1 MASHGSLIMLAIKV
15 FHITCLDHQ
24 TILKLTQSFPCGNP
38 SALLSMWDLRGVW
51 VSNTDHGGRL
61 QVLELR
67 GLERESSDQR
77 CMLSSPFGNLIVHYR
92 LRDWHSKLLMSLL
105 WAWLMGVNLY
115 GPVNW
120 ELWPIH
126 FLGLLWENQPWTVM
140 TRLTQK
146 NHPSPFT
153 HTYTHRH
160 EIYTTYWCTHEHTHT
175 HKHTPISLSEALFG
189 HIVPKWHHGLLF
201 PITAN

>member
-15 FHITCLDHQ
+15 FYITCLDHQ
-24 TILKLTQSFPCGNP
+24 TILKLTQSFPCGNL

-51 VSNTDHGGRL
+51 VANADHGGRL

-77 CMLSSPFGNLIVHYR
+77 CMLSSPFGNLIFPYR

-105 WAWLMGVNLY
+105 WGWLMGVNLY
-115 GPVNW
+115 GPVNLW

-126 FLGLLWENQPWTVM
+126 FLGLLWENQPWIVM
-140 TRLTQK
+140 TMLTQK

-153 HTYTHRH
+153 HTYP
-160 EIYTTYWCTHEHTHT
+160 YTRTCTHTDMKYTQHPNAHMSTLTHT
-175 HKHTPISLSEALFG
+175 NIHPSACPRPCLAT
-189 HIVPKWHHGLLF
+189 
-201 PITAN
+201 